1 MISRFLGV
9 FKYSFFTLFFI
20 LLSGDAMAANCG
32 ENANPGIV
40 AMCEMILML
49 QGRIGRALISFIII
63 MQAWQFSQGSIKW
76 ESVVTLFIGIAL
88 FYAPK
93 TFAIFLLPDYIE
105 GVYGEG
111 YTPDMKITA
120 DEIISC
126 ACPDLR

>member
-1 MISRFLGV
+1 MLRFFEL

-20 LLSGDAMAANCG
+20 LLSGDAFAGCG

-49 QGRIGRALISFIII
+49 QGRIGRALVSFIII
-63 MQAWQFSQGSIKW
+63 MNAWQFSQGSIKW
-76 ESVVTLFIGIAL
+76 ENILTLFIGIAL

-93 TFAIFLLPDYIE
+93 TFAVFILPDYIE

-111 YTPDMKITA
+111 YTPDMKLTA